1 MSGGGFLRQMN
12 ETIKYN
18 RDLLGK
24 SKRKPFDQ
32 SNPQRKRS
40 VKTKLR
46 DNTEYT
52 ETDRRSIF
60 HRLSIENRR
69 LRRDKLLALFLSLA
83 VLAVLFY
90 LLQSVRF

>member
-1 MSGGGFLRQMN
+1 MIGGGFLRQMN

-32 SNPQRKRS
+32 SNPHRKHS
-40 VKTKLR
+40 TKTKLI
-46 DNTEYT
+46 DSTKYT
-52 ETDRRSIF
+52 EADRRSIF
-60 HRLSIENRR
+60 HRLSVENRR
-69 LRRDKLLALFLSLA
+69 LRRDRLFALFLSLA
-83 VLAVLFY
+83 LLVALVY